1 VIAHGK
7 DRLVMNYRRAIVPLD
22 GSELAES
29 VLPHLEA
36 VASNCQI
43 TTAELVRVVPPIEM
57 HFKAALPM
65 YSIQEKEIIAGALS
79 DAEKYL
85 LKVKARLD
93 TTRMNVTTK
102 VLSGDPAIE
111 LMKYIEKSRAD
122 LLVIATHGRS
132 GVSHW
137 VWGSVTEKLLHI
149 SCVPVF
155 VIRPPECKPRI

>member
-1 VIAHGK
+1 
-7 DRLVMNYRRAIVPLD
+7 MNYQRVIVPLD

-43 TTAELVRVVPPIEM
+43 TTVELVRVVPPIEM
-57 HFKAALPM
+57 HFKAALPID
-65 YSIQEKEIIAGALS
+65 SKQEKQINASALTE
-79 DAEKYL
+79 AEKYL

-93 TTRMNVTTK
+93 AGRMTVTTK
-102 VLSGDPAIE
+102 VLPGDPASE
-111 LMKYIEKSRAD
+111 LMKYIEKSGAD

-137 VWGSVTEKLLHI
+137 VWGSVTEKLLHT
-149 SCVPVF
+149 SCIPVF
-155 VIRPPECKPRI
+155 VIRPPECKLRN